1 MKIGMIT
8 DSPGAPS
15 FGKLLG
21 TAAKLGI
28 YRLEFAAGNRL
39 QRAAPDVR
47 PDGRQPVGTTGVLAK
62 LDNHSI
68 SISALN
74 RSGNPLY
81 PGVIGERHWQVT
93 RKTVVLAGLI

>member
-21 TAAKLGI
+21 TAAELGI

-47 PDGRQPVGTTGVLAK
+47 PDGRQPVGTTGVSGQARQSQH
-62 LDNHSI
+62 LDQRPQLLWQPTVSGCDRRA
-68 SISALN
+68 ALT
-74 RSGNPLY
+74 GHL
-81 PGVIGERHWQVT
+81 
-93 RKTVVLAGLI
+93 

>member
-28 YRLEFAAGNRL
+28 YRLEFAAGNWS
-39 QRAAPDVR
+39 QRAVPDVR
-47 PDGRQPVGTTGVLAK
+47 PDG
-62 LDNHSI
+62 
-68 SISALN
+68 
-74 RSGNPLY
+74 
-81 PGVIGERHWQVT
+81 
-93 RKTVVLAGLI
+93 